1 MMEYYLKPLNL
12 KYSEH
17 SFSYCVRFDYSCSLQ
32 YKVINAYILWF
43 SWMFEVMKWC
53 FSQNKLSVKLYKH
66 TVFTVLALYEI
77 CSSNVFRGICQISV
91 PSSLAWFLGFCRVD
105 YTGNL
110 CMIIYA
116 SDYRRSN
123 LPDPKVQKGRQQPF
137 WMIASA
143 VYKFVVKTRKAYVVQ
158 IVLIVLMTSKIKRV
172 GVFSIQKEIFLSYW
186 KKELPAGAGKNGFV
200 CGHLEMCHTLH
211 FGWCSWTCLVLGYL
225 LVLWKTF
232 R

>member
-66 TVFTVLALYEI
+66 TVFTVLALYEF

-91 PSSLAWFLGFCRVD
+91 PSSLAWFLGFCWVD

-110 CMIIYA
+110 CMTTCCMHLITDAVTYLTPKFKKE
-116 SDYRRSN
+116 DSN
-123 LPDPKVQKGRQQPF
+123 L
-137 WMIASA
+137 
-143 VYKFVVKTRKAYVVQ
+143 
-158 IVLIVLMTSKIKRV
+158 
-172 GVFSIQKEIFLSYW
+172 
-186 KKELPAGAGKNGFV
+186 
-200 CGHLEMCHTLH
+200 
-211 FGWCSWTCLVLGYL
+211 FGW
-225 LVLWKTF
+225 
-232 R
+232 